1 MYRTI
6 TVVTNIAANEINQ
19 AEFDLLQF
27 DLRYL
32 LTRAYA
38 RGGLGL
44 TPSFSL
50 IFYEKFIT
58 CAKEINCF
66 RILFTC

>member
-19 AEFDLLQF
+19 AEF